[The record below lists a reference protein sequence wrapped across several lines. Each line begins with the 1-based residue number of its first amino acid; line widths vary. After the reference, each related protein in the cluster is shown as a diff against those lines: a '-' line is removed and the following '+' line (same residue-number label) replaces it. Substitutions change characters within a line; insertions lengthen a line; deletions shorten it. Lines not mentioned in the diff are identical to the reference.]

1 MITETQTASASGEPQ
16 GSNVAPKPLAVVS
29 DSLAGMRLRL
39 SQQDQ
44 ARVVR
49 TRLTSILPLGVL
61 LPIALW
67 ILGFQG
73 LATAAFVAGLALLL
87 ITLAGVA
94 LTHRIDYYS
103 IWLFY
108 AISDSLIFWLMSFV
122 VGSYFNVFLFIIIV
136 EIARIYRN
144 SKLVVL
150 TGFLIATAIIA
161 QWVVVWA
168 TAVTGWVSFPLV
180 REGDSATFAAVAYAA
195 TAAVAGYSL
204 STFIERYSREII
216 SYEKVQA
223 TNAAELHIA
232 HDIQSSLMAPS
243 ELRSGSWEIEAISI
257 PAREVGGDFY
267 EYIPYFGDVNSIG
280 GIAIG
285 DVSGKGIPAALQM
298 AVVRTIFR
306 IEARRRVLPAETLTR
321 VNQSLQTEMPSG
333 MVTLLYAFVD
343 PKQEM
348 MHFANA
354 GHNYPIMLNGKVSEL
369 KLAGLPL
376 GIYEETEYE
385 ELSVP
390 VPPGTSIIFYTDG
403 VVEARNKENQIYGFP
418 RLLELVS
425 AFAGM
430 EPKEI
435 LHRIIASVQG
445 FVGDEAQADDI
456 TVVVMQHRLVT
467 GNPTT

>member
-1 MITETQTASASGEPQ
+1 MDTATQSGVSSAAPAAPPSIGET
-16 GSNVAPKPLAVVS
+16 
-29 DSLAGMRLRL
+29 LAGMRLRL

-44 ARVVR
+44 QRVVR
-49 TRLTSILPLGVL
+49 TRLTSIVPLGVL
-61 LPIALW
+61 LPVALW
-67 ILGFQG
+67 LLDYHSF
-73 LATAAFVAGLALLL
+73 AVAAFVAGLLLL
-87 ITLAGVA
+87 AVTGVGLALARRVDIYGV
-94 LTHRIDYYS
+94 
-103 IWLFY
+103 WLFY
-108 AISDSLIFWLMSFV
+108 AICDSAIFWLMSFV

-136 EIARIYRN
+136 EIARIYRD
-144 SKLVVL
+144 SRLVVL
-150 TGFLIATAIIA
+150 TGFLAAAAVIL
-161 QWVVVWA
+161 QWLLVWA
-168 TAVTGWVSFPLV
+168 AALMGWGHFPLLA
-180 REGDSATFAAVAYAA
+180 EGDNPTFAAVAYAA

-216 SYEKVQA
+216 SYEKIQA

-243 ELRSGSWEIEAISI
+243 ELRNGSWEIEAISI

-343 PKQEM
+343 PRQET

-354 GHNYPIMLNGKVSEL
+354 GHNYPILLDGQVSEL

-385 ELSVP
+385 ELSVQ
-390 VPPGTSIIFYTDG
+390 VPPGTSVIFYTDG
-403 VVEARNKENQIYGFP
+403 VVEARNKSDEMYGFP

-425 AFAGM
+425 HCMGM
-430 EPKEI
+430 EPREI
-435 LHRIIASVQG
+435 LNYIVSSVQN
-445 FVGDEAQADDI
+445 FVGEEAQADDI
-456 TVVVMQHRLVT
+456 TVVVMQH
-467 GNPTT
+467 GPAMAYPTS

>member
-1 MITETQTASASGEPQ
+1 MTTQSDRVSGEAN
-16 GSNVAPKPLAVVS
+16 GSNVVPFHSAVN

-49 TRLTSILPLGVL
+49 TRLTSIVPLGVL
-61 LPIALW
+61 LPVALW
-67 ILGFQG
+67 LLGYHG
-73 LATAAFVAGLALLL
+73 LAIAAFIAGLALLL
-87 ITLAGVA
+87 ITGLGVR
-94 LTHRIDYYS
+94 LTRMIDIYS
-103 IWLFY
+103 VWLFY
-108 AISDSLIFWLMSFV
+108 AISDSLVFWLMSFV

-136 EIARIYRN
+136 EIARIYRDA
-144 SKLVVL
+144 KLVVM
-150 TGFLIATAIIA
+150 TGFLIATAIVA
-161 QWVVVWA
+161 QWVIVWA
-168 TAVTGWVSFPLV
+168 TAMAGWVYLPLL
-180 REGDSATFAAVAYAA
+180 REGDTPTFAAIAYAA

-243 ELRSGSWEIEAISI
+243 ELRNGSWEIEAISI

-343 PKQEM
+343 PKQET

-354 GHNYPIMLNGKVSEL
+354 GHNYPIRLNGKVSEL

-376 GIYEETEYE
+376 GIYDETEYE
-385 ELSVP
+385 EQSVQ

-403 VVEARNKENQIYGFP
+403 VVEARNKENQMYGFP

-425 AFAGM
+425 ACVGM
-430 EPKEI
+430 EPKQI
-435 LHRIIASVQG
+435 LHDIVTSVQV
-445 FVGDEAQADDI
+445 FVGDEAQTDDI
-456 TVVVMQHRLVT
+456 TVVVMQHGPAT

>member
-1 MITETQTASASGEPQ
+1 MTETQTEAIGGGRNGTPPPA
-16 GSNVAPKPLAVVS
+16 AIS
-29 DSLAGMRLRL
+29 DSLTGMRLRL

-44 ARVVR
+44 ARVIR
-49 TRLTSILPLGVL
+49 ARLTSILPLGVL

-67 ILGFQG
+67 LFGYQG
-73 LATAAFVAGLALLL
+73 LAIAAFVAGLALLL
-87 ITLAGVA
+87 ITAAGVG
-94 LTHRIDYYS
+94 LTRRIDYYS

-122 VGSYFNVFLFIIIV
+122 VGSYFNVFLLIIIV
-136 EIARIYRN
+136 EIARIYRD

-150 TGFLIATAIIA
+150 TGFLIALAIIA
-161 QWVVVWA
+161 QWVIVWA
-168 TAVTGWVSFPLV
+168 TAVAGWVSFPLV
-180 REGDSATFAAVAYAA
+180 REGDTATFAAIAYAA

-216 SYEKVQA
+216 TYEKVQA

-343 PKQEM
+343 PKQET

-425 AFAGM
+425 AFMVM

-435 LHRIIASVQG
+435 LRRIIASVQV
-445 FVGDEAQADDI
+445 FVGDEPQADDI